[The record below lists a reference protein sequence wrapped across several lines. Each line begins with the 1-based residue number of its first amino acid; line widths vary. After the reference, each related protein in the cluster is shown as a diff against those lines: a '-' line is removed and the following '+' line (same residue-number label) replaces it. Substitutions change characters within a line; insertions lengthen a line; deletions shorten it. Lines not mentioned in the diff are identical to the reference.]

1 MCHQL
6 GYQFAVDATV
16 NAFYGQ
22 GNGPVWFDNLQCS
35 GQEGN
40 IGACTNPGLGTLADN
55 CGDHSQDAG
64 VVCASK
70 YYIQYHMQ
78 KHLQGRKVIHIK

>member
-1 MCHQL
+1 M
-6 GYQFAVDATV
+6 

-70 YYIQYHMQ
+70 YNLYKHNGLLVSQIIFKFYIDNINATY
-78 KHLQGRKVIHIK
+78 LNIDNTY

>member
-1 MCHQL
+1 MIIIYITQVVCHQL

-22 GNGPVWFDNLQCS
+22 GNGPVWFDNLQCT

-70 YYIQYHMQ
+70 YEYNYY
-78 KHLQGRKVIHIK
+78 

>member
-1 MCHQL
+1 M
-6 GYQFAVDATV
+6 
-16 NAFYGQ
+16 
-22 GNGPVWFDNLQCS
+22 WFDNLQCS

-70 YYIQYHMQ
+70 CNLNAMNFWFHICIMYIHVY
-78 KHLQGRKVIHIK
+78 KT

>member
-1 MCHQL
+1 MAVYYLIIQQVVCHQL
-6 GYQFAVDATV
+6 GYLQAVDATV

-22 GNGPVWFDNLQCS
+22 GNGPVWFDNLQCT

-55 CGDHSQDAG
+55 CDHSQDAG

-70 YYIQYHMQ
+70 SVVDDITQM
-78 KHLQGRKVIHIK
+78 

>member
-6 GYQFAVDATV
+6 GYLFAVDATV
-16 NAFYGQ
+16 NAFYGE
-22 GNGPVWFDNLQCS
+22 GNGPVWFDNFQCT

-40 IGACTNPGLGTLADN
+40 IGACTNPGLGTLIGAN

-70 YYIQYHMQ
+70 CHCMYCINY
-78 KHLQGRKVIHIK
+78 LSF